1 MLMHGEVAAF
11 VYIGAQ
17 RAGEGEGRPEET
29 QEGEGNPVADGPSV
43 FGAGWADPEKL
54 RRIPADK
61 ADAFLPAAAEADM
74 EAAVGIDLEIEI
86 PVFALRHE
94 EKFQTAV
101 LIDGRQGC
109 REFRPD
115 GFFLRLQ
122 MHVQVFRVMADPA
135 EGADPEIRRPEDPVD
150 LQLRNCLPIRFPG
163 NRYDPV
169 IVHGFHNPFSALKPG
184 DSVLSASIVLHT
196 GSVVNREAFFYTRVR
211 KNPCDSGGGMI

>member
-17 RAGEGEGRPEET
+17 RAGEGECRPEEA

-43 FGAGWADPEKL
+43 FGAGRADPEKL
-54 RRIPADK
+54 RRIPPDQ
-61 ADAFLPAAAEADM
+61 ADAFPPAAAEADM
-74 EAAVGIDLEIEI
+74 KAAVGIDLEIEI

-94 EKFQTAV
+94 EKFKAAV
-101 LIDGRQGC
+101 LVDRGQGR

-135 EGADPEIRRPEDPVD
+135 GSADPEVRRPEDPGQ
-150 LQLRNCLPIRFPG
+150 LQLRNCLFLRFPG
-163 NRYDPV
+163 NRHDPV
-169 IVHGFHNPFSALKPG
+169 IIHSF
-184 DSVLSASIVLHT
+184 
-196 GSVVNREAFFYTRVR
+196 
-211 KNPCDSGGGMI
+211 